1 MNAINDPLNL
11 DESDDDELDEENNEI
26 EFVFNVFFFF
36 FCFNSAWLKHSIHY

>member
-26 EFVFNVFFFF
+26 EFVFNVFFNFMV
-36 FCFNSAWLKHSIHY
+36 LIVHD

>member
-26 EFVFNVFFFF
+26 EFVFNAFF
-36 FCFNSAWLKHSIHY
+36 

>member
-26 EFVFNVFFFF
+26 EFVFNVFF
-36 FCFNSAWLKHSIHY
+36 